1 MYRAQRS
8 GLTAPLCKSCIYYSE
23 ILSQKQ
29 YMPAIFC
36 VFCKIF
42 TLILPNMSDIS
53 KSMNIFIVHICRNA
67 VDDHIN
73 QCHNAYHNQCTYT
86 KYRIIRVSHEINHTD
101 KDSHHLKRCCR
112 MHRSHG
118 QRHDKNCPYLPAD
131 CSFDIFFINTD
142 FH

>member
-8 GLTAPLCKSCIYYSE
+8 GLTAPLCKSCIYYSG

-73 QCHNAYHNQCTYT
+73 QCHTGYHNQKGGTARLFGGAADRYGWLYPETASRSDSGIPCNTG
-86 KYRIIRVSHEINHTD
+86 RIEICGYSPSCGGCVQSQQRRTD
-101 KDSHHLKRCCR
+101 AS
-112 MHRSHG
+112 G
-118 QRHDKNCPYLPAD
+118 
-131 CSFDIFFINTD
+131 I
-142 FH
+142 